1 MRKLI
6 MFNLITLDGF
16 FEGPNR
22 EIDWHNV
29 DEEFN
34 DYSIQ
39 QLNQVDTI
47 LFGRVTYQMMASYW
61 PTPEA
66 MRDDPIVAELMNN
79 SPKIVFSNIMQSA
92 DWQNTALIR
101 GDAAEAILK
110 LKQLPGKDLVIF
122 GSGKL
127 TSSLASIGL
136 IDEYRLIVNPIILG
150 GGNPLF
156 RELKG
161 RLHLKLINSK
171 VFKNGNVLLCYQ
183 PV

>member
-16 FEGPNR
+16 FEGLNR
-22 EIDWHNV
+22 EIDWHSV

-61 PTPEA
+61 PTKEA
-66 MRDDPIVAELMNN
+66 IRDDPIVAGLMNN

-92 DWQNTALIR
+92 DWQNTSLIR
-101 GDAAEAILK
+101 GDAVEAILK